1 MCYPKTNMM
10 KRLMLLV
17 AFVAISSS
25 LFAQS
30 EEVLLQKVK
39 TKLEK
44 VTDYEASGKMKMDVS
59 FINAPESNVTIYFKK
74 PNKFKVKKAGGISI
88 LPKGGV
94 SVNMASLL
102 PATTYQTVPGGKGVV
117 DGKQTTI
124 VKLIPTDE
132 ASDVVLST
140 LYIDENEAVIRKAI
154 VTTKESGTY
163 DVQMNYGKYVA
174 WGLPDKVVFSFNTK
188 DYKLPKGITFEYEKG
203 GEKKVDDK
211 AKNKK
216 GTVTIS
222 YEIYVIN
229 KGVDDKNFQ

>member
-1 MCYPKTNMM
+1 M
-10 KRLMLLV
+10 KFVQLFSFLLLV
-17 AFVAISSS
+17 SNS
-25 LFAQS
+25 LFAQA
-30 EEVLLQKVK
+30 EDALLRSVK
-39 TKLEK
+39 AKMEK
-44 VTDYEASGKMKMDVS
+44 VTDYEATGIMKLDVS

-102 PATTYQTVPGGKGVV
+102 PVGAYLTVPGGKATV
-117 DGKQTTI
+117 DGKQTTLI
-124 VKLIPTDE
+124 KLIPTDE

-140 LYIDENEAVIRKAI
+140 LYIDEKEAVIRKAI

-163 DVQMNYGKYVA
+163 DVQMAYGKYTA

-203 GEKKVDDK
+203 GEKKPEAND
-211 AKNKK
+211 KNKK
-216 GTVTIS
+216 GTITIS
-222 YEIYVIN
+222 YNNYKIN
-229 KGVDDKNFQ
+229 KGVDDKNFE

>member
-1 MCYPKTNMM
+1 M
-10 KRLMLLV
+10 KSFLLFFAV
-17 AFVAISSS
+17 LTSANSV
-25 LFAQS
+25 FAQT
-30 EEVLLQKVK
+30 EEALLQKVK
-39 TKLEK
+39 AKLEK
-44 VTDYEASGKMKMDVS
+44 VTDYEAAGKMKLDVS
-59 FINAPESNVTIYFKK
+59 FINAPESAVTIYFKK

-94 SVNMASLL
+94 SVNTASLL
-102 PATTYQTVPGGKGVV
+102 PTGSYQTVPGGKAVV
-117 DGKQTTI
+117 DGRQTTI

-140 LYIDENEAVIRKAI
+140 LYIDEKEVVIRKAV

-163 DVQMNYGKYVA
+163 DVQMNYGKYIA

-203 GEKKVDDK
+203 GEKKVEEK

-216 GTVTIS
+216 GTVTITYDS
-222 YEIYVIN
+222 YKIN
-229 KGVDDKNFQ
+229 KGVEEKNFQ

>member
-1 MCYPKTNMM
+1 M
-10 KRLMLLV
+10 KRVMFFV
-17 AFVAISSS
+17 AFVVMSVVS
-25 LFAQS
+25 FAQA
-30 EEVLLQKVK
+30 EEALLQKVK

-44 VTDYEASGKMKMDVS
+44 VTDYEANGKMKMDVS

-94 SVNMASLL
+94 SVNMSSLL
-102 PATTYQTVPGGKGVV
+102 PTTAYQTVPGGKAVV
-117 DGKQTTI
+117 NGTETTI

-140 LYIDENEAVIRKAI
+140 LYIDEKEAVIRKSV

-211 AKNKK
+211 SKNKK
-216 GTVTIS
+216 GTVTINYES
-222 YEIYVIN
+222 YKIN